1 MLFLPKA
8 LSLAN
13 DLNYMLRST
22 LLICLCCLGFF
33 SCKKSGDGT
42 ERLVLSHTQ
51 DTIGARLVLKGGP
64 FGGAL
69 SEYKVIF
76 NDRETSPSQRLSS
89 VELEV
94 VVPVQARSG
103 IVTLKGPNG
112 TYSTLETFYV
122 QSQQHWKRAAD
133 FPGEG
138 RIRSTAFV
146 IGAKA
151 YVVAGVAKGN
161 GGPYYKDMWEYDS
174 LTDKWT
180 RKADLPGT
188 TRHMALA
195 FVLNGKAYVGGGIL
209 SLPYDC
215 AQDFY
220 EYTPESNTWKKMA
233 SPPVR
238 TDLCYGSAV
247 SYRGQGYVFSEA
259 EGRKTLVFDPTTNT
273 WNNRAPWN
281 SGVYTRNGTSFAIG
295 NRLFFGLGT
304 AQIPYSGSGDF
315 ISSYMY
321 NYNPDANTWTYENQ
335 YVPAIEQSAYS
346 NAFVYK
352 DEAYIAFGDAGK
364 LYAYNPNIRHWR
376 QIVDQE
382 LGVSS
387 LCSNF
392 MIGSRGFVLF
402 GQRRMEDQGSRK
414 LWVIE
419 LDANPIVR

>member
-22 LLICLCCLGFF
+22 VLIGLCCLGLL

-42 ERLVLSHTQ
+42 ERLTLSHTQ

-103 IVTLKGPNG
+103 MVTLKGPKG
-112 TYSTLETFYV
+112 TYRTLDTFYV
-122 QSQQHWKRAAD
+122 RSQQHWKRAAD

-138 RIRSTAFV
+138 RVSSTAFV
-146 IGAKA
+146 IGTKA
-151 YVVAGVAKGN
+151 YIAAGVSKGN

-174 LTDKWT
+174 LTDRWT

-195 FVLNGKAYVGGGIL
+195 FVLNGKAYVGGGMF

-215 AQDFY
+215 APDLY

-233 SPPVR
+233 NPPAK
-238 TDLCYGSAV
+238 TDLCYGSAL
-247 SYRGQGYVFSEA
+247 SYRGQGYVLSEA
-259 EGRKTLVFDPTTNT
+259 EGRKTLAFDPTTNT
-273 WNNRAPWN
+273 WSTKASWN
-281 SGVYTRNGTSFAIG
+281 SGVYTRYGASFVIG
-295 NRLFFGLGT
+295 DRLFFGLGT

-315 ISSYMY
+315 ISNYMY
-321 NYNPDANTWTYENQ
+321 SYNSNANTWAYENQ
-335 YVPAIEQSAYS
+335 HMPVQEQSAYR
-346 NAFVYK
+346 NAFVHK
-352 DEAYIAFGDAGK
+352 GEAYMAFGDAGK
-364 LYAYNPNIRHWR
+364 LYAYNPNSRQWRH
-376 QIVDQE
+376 IVDQE
-382 LGVSS
+382 LGVGSG
-387 LCSNF
+387 CANF

-402 GQRRMEDQGSRK
+402 GLRRLEDQGSRK